1 MYRRRVGKLLILV
14 KHTRPDIANAVRALS
29 KLLDYV
35 TPSATKELR
44 QFIKFV
50 LDTRELGL
58 KVEPV
63 RMGNNNNVY
72 IEGFCD
78 SDYVGDK
85 ETRVSVSE
93 YILYLCNVPVACRS
107 KAQKSVTLSSSE
119 AELVSLSET
128 AKEVNLLFK

>member
-1 MYRRRVGKLLILV
+1 MLDCVTLLAI
-14 KHTRPDIANAVRALS
+14 
-29 KLLDYV
+29 
-35 TPSATKELR
+35 KELR
-44 QFIKFV
+44 RVIKYV

-63 RMGNNNNVY
+63 RTANNNNVD
-72 IEGFCD
+72 IEVFCD